1 MKPNEAQVPK
11 TASTK
16 YQKLLL
22 PSESVPIE
30 PRFKMSDFTER
41 INMFTT
47 WDENI
52 FGAYGQFHAFMTTVQ
67 GLSVW

>member
-11 TASTK
+11 TAV
-16 YQKLLL
+16 LLL
-22 PSESVPIE
+22 PCESVPIE
-30 PRFKMSDFTER
+30 PRFKMSNFTER

-52 FGAYGQFHAFMTTVQ
+52 LVPMDSFTLLWQLYKD
-67 GLSVW
+67 

>member
-11 TASTK
+11 TAV
-16 YQKLLL
+16 LLL

-30 PRFKMSDFTER
+30 PSFKMSNFTER

-52 FGAYGQFHAFMTTVQ
+52 LVPMDSFTLLWQLYKD
-67 GLSVW
+67 

>member
-11 TASTK
+11 TAV
-16 YQKLLL
+16 LLL

-30 PRFKMSDFTER
+30 PRFKMSNVTER

-52 FGAYGQFHAFMTTVQ
+52 LVPMDSFTLLWQLYKD
-67 GLSVW
+67 